1 MPAQRRAAK
10 LRAAEGPVTELNGGQ
25 LAARQLKRAGI
36 DTAFGVVAG
45 PMIEVMAGMQAEGIK
60 VVNCRHEESACFA
73 ASAWGYIKKKPG
85 VVVVGSGPG
94 MINTITGL
102 HVATESGMPLVVLG
116 GSTDGRSRGLGGFQE
131 ADQVAFARPGCKW
144 TAQVDSTERIP
155 ELVYLALGKSIA
167 GRPGGV
173 YLDFPGHLVRR
184 RVDEERAQLRESSPL
199 VSRPHPDPATAE
211 AIASMLATAQ
221 RPLVLVGKGAAWADA
236 GEALTRLVNLGI
248 PYVASPMGRGV
259 VSDDNAMCMN
269 AARSAALSGADA
281 VLMVGGRFNWI
292 FQFGR
297 APRFAADVRLA
308 QIDLIAEEMTG
319 AANLELGMVADC
331 ALGVAAVVD
340 ALAGRTLSSTGS
352 GWLESLAT
360 DARKNEAAI
369 AGQMASDEQPINHY
383 RLLRDVR
390 DAIPRNVNV
399 SVDAELTMG
408 VARAVLPSYN
418 ARALLNSGTTG
429 CMGTGVPYALGAKLA
444 MPAWP
449 AVAIIGDY
457 AFGAAA
463 MEVETAARVG
473 ANVVFV
479 ISNNG
484 GIAGHSIQDR
494 MFPPDSPPIAALLPV
509 DYERMGGMVGGFAAR
524 VTDPAAIR
532 STLERALAADTVA
545 VVNVITDPKGG
556 RRGGVYLA

>member
-1 MPAQRRAAK
+1 M
-10 LRAAEGPVTELNGGQ
+10 TEFNGGQ
-25 LAARQLKRAGI
+25 LAAKQIKQAGI

-73 ASAWGYIKKKPG
+73 ASAWGYITKKPG
-85 VVVVGSGPG
+85 VVIAGSGPG

-102 HVATESGMPLVVLG
+102 HVATESAMPLVVLG
-116 GSTDGRSRGLGGFQE
+116 GSADGRSRGLGGFQE
-131 ADQVAFARPGCKW
+131 ADQVAFAKPGCKW

-155 ELVYLALGKSIA
+155 ELVHLALGKSVA
-167 GRPGGV
+167 GRPGAV
-173 YLDFPGHLVRR
+173 YLDFPGQFVRR
-184 RVDEERAQLRESSPL
+184 RIDESAVRLRETAPE
-199 VSRPHPDPATAE
+199 VSLPHPDPHLAE
-211 AIASMLATAQ
+211 SIASMLATAE

-236 GEALTRLVNLGI
+236 GAALTKLVNLGI

-259 VSDDNAMCMN
+259 IADDNPMCMN
-269 AARSAALSGADA
+269 AARSAALAGADA

-297 APRFAADVRLA
+297 APRFAANVRLA
-308 QIDLIAEEMTG
+308 QIDLIAEEMTS
-319 AANLELGMVADC
+319 AADLQFGMVADC
-331 ALGVAAVVD
+331 ALGVEAVVA
-340 ALAGRTLSSTGS
+340 ALAGRKLASTGTNWLSSLT
-352 GWLESLAT
+352 E
-360 DARKNEAAI
+360 DAHKNEAGI
-369 AGQMASDEQPINHY
+369 AEQMTSDESPINHY
-383 RLLRDVR
+383 RLLADIRDVLPR
-390 DAIPRNVNV
+390 DVNV

-418 ARALLNSGTTG
+418 PRSLLNSGTTG

-444 MPAWP
+444 QPDRP
-449 AVAIIGDY
+449 AVAVVGDY

-463 MEVETAARVG
+463 MEVETAARIG

-494 MFPPDSPPIAALLPV
+494 MFAPDSPPIAALLPV
-509 DYERMGGMVGGFAAR
+509 NYERMGEMVGGFSAR
-524 VTDPAAIR
+524 VTDPADIR
-532 STLERALAADTVA
+532 PTLERALAANSVA

-556 RRGGVYLA
+556 RRGSMYLA

>member
-1 MPAQRRAAK
+1 M
-10 LRAAEGPVTELNGGQ
+10 TELSGGQ
-25 LAARQLKRAGI
+25 LAARQLKQAGI

-85 VVVVGSGPG
+85 VVVAGSGPG
-94 MINTITGL
+94 TINAVTGL
-102 HVATESGMPLVVLG
+102 HVATESGMPLVVLC
-116 GSTDGRSRGLGGFQE
+116 GSADGRSRGLGGFQE
-131 ADQVAFARPGCKW
+131 ADQVAFAKPGCKW

-155 ELVYLALGKSIA
+155 ELVHLALGKSIG

-184 RVDEERAQLRESSPL
+184 RVDEERAPLRASSPAISL
-199 VSRPHPDPATAE
+199 PQPDSTSAGQ
-211 AIASMLATAQ
+211 IAAMLATAE
-221 RPLVLVGKGAAWADA
+221 RPLVLIGKGAAWAGA
-236 GEALTRLVNLGI
+236 GEALTQLVDLGI

-259 VSDDNAMCMN
+259 VSDDNPMCMN

-297 APRFAADVRLA
+297 APRFATDVRLA
-308 QIDLIAEEMTG
+308 QIDVVAEEMTS
-319 AANLELGMVADC
+319 AANLEFGMVADC
-331 ALGVAAVVD
+331 AAGVAAIVGALQGRELRSKGSGWVD
-340 ALAGRTLSSTGS
+340 ALG
-352 GWLESLAT
+352 T
-360 DARKNEAAI
+360 DVRKNEAAI
-369 AGQMASDEQPINHY
+369 AGQMASGEQPINHY
-383 RLLRDVR
+383 RLLREVR
-390 DAIPRNVNV
+390 DAVPREVNI

-408 VARAVLPSYN
+408 VARAVLPSYHP
-418 ARALLNSGTTG
+418 RSLLNSGTTG

-444 MPAWP
+444 LPDWP
-449 AVAIIGDY
+449 AVAVVGDY

-484 GIAGHSIQDR
+484 GIAGHSIQDS
-494 MFPPDSPPIAALLPV
+494 MFGADAPPIAALLPV
-509 DYERMGGMVGGFAAR
+509 DYERMGEMVGGFSAR
-524 VTDPAAIR
+524 VTDPAEIR
-532 STLERALAADTVA
+532 PTLERALAANTVA
-545 VVNVITDPKGG
+545 VINVVTDPKGG
-556 RRGGVYLA
+556 RRGGAYLG

>member
-1 MPAQRRAAK
+1 M
-10 LRAAEGPVTELNGGQ
+10 AEINGGR
-25 LAARQLKRAGI
+25 LAARQLKQAGI

-45 PMIEVMAGMQAEGIK
+45 PMIEVMAGMQAEGIR

-85 VVVVGSGPG
+85 VVVAGSGPG
-94 MINTITGL
+94 MINAITGL

-116 GSTDGRSRGLGGFQE
+116 GSVDGRTRGLGGFQE
-131 ADQVAFARPGCKW
+131 ADQLAFAKPGCKW

-155 ELVYLALGKSIA
+155 EMVHLALGKAVS

-173 YLDFPGHLVRR
+173 YLDFPGQFVRR
-184 RVDEERAQLRESSPL
+184 RIDDAAVQLRETSPD
-199 VSRPHPDPATAE
+199 VSLPYPDPRLAE
-211 AIASMLATAQ
+211 AIASMLATAE
-221 RPLVLVGKGAAWADA
+221 RPLVLIGKGAAWADA
-236 GEALTRLVNLGI
+236 GPALTQLVAIGI

-259 VSDDNAMCMN
+259 VADDNPMCMN
-269 AARSAALSGADA
+269 AARSSALAGADA

-297 APRFAADVRLA
+297 APRFAPSARLA
-308 QIDLIAEEMTG
+308 QIDIVAEEMTS

-331 ALGVAAVVD
+331 AAGVEAIVAALGGRRLASADNGWLDTLRTD
-340 ALAGRTLSSTGS
+340 AL
-352 GWLESLAT
+352 
-360 DARKNEAAI
+360 KNEATI
-369 AGQMASDEQPINHY
+369 SEQMTSDSTPINHY
-383 RLLRDVR
+383 RLLREIRDVL
-390 DAIPRNVNV
+390 PRNANV
-399 SVDAELTMG
+399 SVDAELTMA

-418 ARALLNSGTTG
+418 PRSLLNSGTTG

-444 MPAWP
+444 MPDWP
-449 AVAIIGDY
+449 AVAVIGDY

-479 ISNNG
+479 VSNNG

-494 MFPPDSPPIAALLPV
+494 MFAPDSPPIAALLPV
-509 DYERMGGMVGGFAAR
+509 DYERMGEMVGGFSAR
-524 VTDPAAIR
+524 VTDPAELR
-532 STLERALAADTVA
+532 PTLEKALAADRVA
-545 VVNVITDPKGG
+545 VINVITDPKGG
-556 RRGGVYLA
+556 QRGSMYLG

>member
-1 MPAQRRAAK
+1 MAEINGGRLAAK
-10 LRAAEGPVTELNGGQ
+10 
-25 LAARQLKRAGI
+25 QLKEAGI

-45 PMIEVMAGMQAEGIK
+45 PMIEVMAGMQAEGIR

-73 ASAWGYIKKKPG
+73 ASAWGYITKKPG
-85 VVVVGSGPG
+85 VVVAGSGPG
-94 MINTITGL
+94 MINTVTGL
-102 HVATESGMPLVVLG
+102 HVATESAMPLVVLG
-116 GSTDGRSRGLGGFQE
+116 GSADGRSRGLGGFQE
-131 ADQVAFARPGCKW
+131 ADQVAFATPGSKW

-155 ELVYLALGKSIA
+155 ELVYLALGKSVS

-173 YLDFPGHLVRR
+173 YVDFPGHLVRR
-184 RVDEERAQLRESSPL
+184 RIEEDTVRLRTTAPDISQPQPEQRL
-199 VSRPHPDPATAE
+199 VE
-211 AIASMLATAQ
+211 AIASMLADAE
-221 RPLVLVGKGAAWADA
+221 RPLILVGKGAAWSDA
-236 GEALTRLVNLGI
+236 TDALTRLVNLGI

-259 VSDDNAMCMN
+259 IADDNPMCMN

-308 QIDLIAEEMTG
+308 QIDIVAEEMTS
-319 AANLELGMVADC
+319 AADLEFGMVADC
-331 ALGVAAVVD
+331 AAGVE
-340 ALAGRTLSSTGS
+340 ALASALTGRKMASTGS
-352 GWLESLAT
+352 GWFESLST
-360 DARKNEAAI
+360 DAAKNEASI
-369 AGQMASDEQPINHY
+369 AEQMDSDRSPINHY
-383 RLLRDVR
+383 RLLRDIR
-390 DAIPRNVNV
+390 DVIPRDVNV

-418 ARALLNSGTTG
+418 PRSLLNSGTTG

-444 MPAWP
+444 MPDRP
-449 AVAIIGDY
+449 AVAVVGDY

-479 ISNNG
+479 VSNNG

-494 MFPPDSPPIAALLPV
+494 MFAADSPPIAALMPV
-509 DYERMGGMVGGFAAR
+509 DYERMGEMVGGFSAR
-524 VTDPAAIR
+524 VTEAADIR
-532 STLERALAADTVA
+532 PTLERALNSGKVA
-545 VVNVITDPKGG
+545 VVNVLTDPKG
-556 RRGGVYLA
+556 RTGGSMYLG

>member
-1 MPAQRRAAK
+1 MAEINGGRLAAK
-10 LRAAEGPVTELNGGQ
+10 
-25 LAARQLKRAGI
+25 QLKQAGI

-45 PMIEVMAGMQAEGIK
+45 PMIEVMAGMQAEGIQ

-73 ASAWGYIKKKPG
+73 ASAWGYLKKKPG
-85 VVVVGSGPG
+85 VVIAGSGPG
-94 MINTITGL
+94 MINTVTGL

-116 GSTDGRSRGLGGFQE
+116 GSVDSRTRGLGGFQE
-131 ADQVAFARPGCKW
+131 ADQLAFAKPGAKW

-155 ELVYLALGKSIA
+155 ELIHLALGKA
-167 GRPGGV
+167 VGGRPGGV
-173 YLDFPGHLVRR
+173 YLDFPGQFVRR
-184 RVDEERAQLRESSPL
+184 RIDDEAVRLRIASPD
-199 VSRPHPDPATAE
+199 VSVPHPDPRVVE
-211 AIASMLATAQ
+211 AIASMLATAS
-221 RPLVLVGKGAAWADA
+221 RPLILVGKGAAWADA
-236 GEALTRLVNLGI
+236 TAGLTRLVELGI

-259 VSDDNAMCMN
+259 IADDNAMCMN
-269 AARSAALSGADA
+269 AARSAALAGADA

-308 QIDLIAEEMTG
+308 QVDIVAEEMTN
-319 AANLELGMVADC
+319 AADLEFGLVADC
-331 ALGVAAVVD
+331 AAATEALAE
-340 ALAGRTLSSTGS
+340 ALAGRR
-352 GWLESLAT
+352 LAT
-360 DARKNEAAI
+360 SGTGWVEALRTDAAKNEAAI
-369 AGQMASDEQPINHY
+369 AEQMASDRAPINHY
-383 RLLRDVR
+383 RLLRDIR
-390 DAIPRNVNV
+390 DAIPRDVNV

-418 ARALLNSGTTG
+418 PRALLNSGTTG
-429 CMGTGVPYALGAKLA
+429 CMGTGVPYALGARLA
-444 MPAWP
+444 MPDRP
-449 AVAIIGDY
+449 AVAVVGDY

-494 MFPPDSPPIAALLPV
+494 MFAPDSPPIAALLPV
-509 DYERMGGMVGGFAAR
+509 DYERMGEMVGGFSAR
-524 VTDPAAIR
+524 VTDPADIR
-532 STLERALAADTVA
+532 PTLDRALNSGKVA

-556 RRGGVYLA
+556 SRGSMYLG

>member
-1 MPAQRRAAK
+1 M
-10 LRAAEGPVTELNGGQ
+10 AEVNGGR
-25 LAARQLKRAGI
+25 LAARQLKQAGI

-45 PMIEVMAGMQAEGIK
+45 PMIEVMAGMQAEGIQ

-85 VVVVGSGPG
+85 VVIAGSGPG

-102 HVATESGMPLVVLG
+102 HVATESAMPLVVLG
-116 GSTDGRSRGLGGFQE
+116 GSADGRSRGLGGFQE
-131 ADQVAFARPGCKW
+131 ADQVAFAKPGSKW

-155 ELVYLALGKSIA
+155 ELVHLALGKAVS

-184 RVDEERAQLRESSPL
+184 RVDDETVQLRTSSPE
-199 VSRPHPDPATAE
+199 VSVPHPEPRMAE
-211 AIASMLATAQ
+211 AIATMLTNAQ
-221 RPLVLVGKGAAWADA
+221 RPLILVGKGAAWADA
-236 GEALTRLVNLGI
+236 TEPLTQLVNLGI

-259 VSDDNAMCMN
+259 IADDNEMCMN
-269 AARSAALSGADA
+269 AARSSALSGADA

-297 APRFAADVRLA
+297 APRFAADVQLA
-308 QIDLIAEEMTG
+308 QIDIVAEEMTS
-319 AANLELGMVADC
+319 AADLKFGMVADC
-331 ALGVAAVVD
+331 AAGAASLVE
-340 ALAGRTLSSTGS
+340 ALRGRRLATTGS
-352 GWLESLAT
+352 GWLEGLRT
-360 DARKNEAAI
+360 DAAKNEAAI
-369 AGQMASDEQPINHY
+369 AEQMDSDRTPINHY
-383 RLLRDVR
+383 RLLRDIR
-390 DAIPRNVNV
+390 DAVPRDVNV

-408 VARAVLPSYN
+408 VARAVMPSYN
-418 ARALLNSGTTG
+418 PRSLLNSGTTG

-444 MPAWP
+444 MPDRP
-449 AVAIIGDY
+449 AVAIVGDY

-479 ISNNG
+479 VSNNG

-494 MFPPDSPPIAALLPV
+494 MFAPDSPPIAALLPV
-509 DYERMGGMVGGFAAR
+509 DYERMAEMVGGFAAR
-524 VTDPAAIR
+524 VSDPAEIR
-532 STLERALAADTVA
+532 PTLERALSAGKVA
-545 VVNVITDPKGG
+545 VINVLTDPKG
-556 RRGGVYLA
+556 RAGGSMYLG